1 MIIEGYAP
9 RESQKPIFQS
19 SSRFLSVDAGRRWGK
34 TITGLNWL
42 LEGTCNDG
50 GINWWLAPVYSQSK
64 MAFRKLLSAAHKG
77 KAEDALKSL
86 SHSELR
92 MEFINDS
99 IIEFKSA
106 DNPDNLRG
114 EGLRRVVI
122 DEAARVKKEVFEEV
136 VRPAISDTAGRV
148 LFISTPK
155 GKNWFY
161 DMWTKGQDPLIREQ
175 YQSWKFPTADNPK
188 VPEGDINEA
197 KESLPQDVFSQE
209 YLAEFLEDAAGVF
222 RNVRRCAIGKPQE
235 PVKGRKYYAGI
246 DLARVTDFTVL
257 IIFDEYGNQVYMDRF
272 NILDWQIQRRRLVDA
287 LQRYNNA
294 LALIDATAMGGD
306 IFLEDMR
313 RDYRWTEGYKFT
325 NESKKQIIELLMI
338 SFEKE
343 RIKIFADPVLTN
355 ELGIFEYKVN
365 PSGTISYNA
374 PDGYHDD
381 AVIALAL
388 ANWKLYHGPRFIF
401 SLSENDIY

>member
-1 MIIEGYAP
+1 
-9 RESQKPIFQS
+9 
-19 SSRFLSVDAGRRWGK
+19 
-34 TITGLNWL
+34 
-42 LEGTCNDG
+42 
-50 GINWWLAPVYSQSK
+50 
-64 MAFRKLLSAAHKG
+64 
-77 KAEDALKSL
+77 
-86 SHSELR
+86 

-197 KESLPQDVFSQE
+197 KESLPQDVFNQE

-287 LQRYNNA
+287 LQKYNNA